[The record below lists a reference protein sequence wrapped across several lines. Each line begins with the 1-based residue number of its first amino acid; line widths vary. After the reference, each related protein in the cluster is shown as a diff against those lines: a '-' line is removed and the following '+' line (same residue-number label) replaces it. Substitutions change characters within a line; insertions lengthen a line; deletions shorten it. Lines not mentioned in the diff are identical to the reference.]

1 MNKHITTGIVASV
14 LTLSLWN
21 CKTTD
26 PEASPYESGA
36 YIANQ
41 GNFSQNNG
49 SVTYI
54 PTGSNT
60 AQTSIFATANSGL
73 TISGGV
79 QDITDVNGKMLI
91 LVDNTAAGQ
100 DKVEIVEDGT
110 FKSRATLKTPDI
122 ENPRRVI
129 YAAPNKAY
137 VSCWDV
143 SGSFSAGT
151 FYKDP
156 GYVAVV
162 DVNSGTVTKKI
173 SAVKGAEGMVLVGS
187 EVFVGSAGYS
197 GGNALAIINI
207 NTDEVVQK
215 VDMGGEAEPIAV
227 DANGKLWVLVGQT
240 MICYNAGAR
249 TVEKRV
255 PLNATPTGVAISR
268 DKKSFYFSTSNR
280 TYRFAITDTSVPTTA
295 VQNRSFSAIGI
306 DPNSGTFYGSQNPV
320 SYSQAGYVIRY
331 QESGALIDSVRA
343 EIAPSR
349 FFFR

>member
-1 MNKHITTGIVASV
+1 MNKHITTGLVTSV

-26 PEASPYESGA
+26 PEPSIYESGV

-49 SVTYI
+49 SVSYVA
-54 PTGSNT
+54 TGSNAVRT
-60 AQTSIFATANSGL
+60 NIFKTANPSL
-73 TISGGV
+73 DMAGGV
-79 QDITDVNGKMLI
+79 QDLADVNGKMLI
-91 LVDNTAAGQ
+91 LVDNDKAGQ

-122 ENPRRVI
+122 ENPRRAI
-129 YAAPNKAY
+129 YTAPNKAY

-143 SGSFSAGT
+143 SGSGSG

-162 DVNSGTVTKKI
+162 DVNAGTVTKKI
-173 SAVKGAEGMVLVGS
+173 PAVKGAEGMVLVGS
-187 EVFVGSAGYS
+187 EVFVGSASYS
-197 GGNALAIINI
+197 GGTALAIINV

-227 DANGKLWVLVGQT
+227 DANGRLWVLVGQT
-240 MICYNAGAR
+240 MVCYNAGAR

-255 PLNATPTGVAISR
+255 PLNAAPKSVAISR
-268 DKKSFYFSTSNR
+268 DRRSFYFSTDSR
-280 TYRFAITDTSVPTTA
+280 TYRFAITDTNVPGTA

-306 DPNSGTFYGSQNPV
+306 DPNTGMFYGSQNPV
-320 SYSQAGYVIRY
+320 NYSQAGYVIRY
-331 QESGALIDSVRA
+331 QETGALIDSVRA

>member
-1 MNKHITTGIVASV
+1 MNKHITTGLVVSA

-26 PEASPYESGA
+26 PEPSPYESGV

-49 SVTYI
+49 SVTYV
-54 PTGSNT
+54 PTGSST
-60 AQTSIFATANSGL
+60 ALTNIFVAANPTL

-79 QDITDVNGKMLI
+79 QDITDVNGKSLI
-91 LVDNTAAGQ
+91 LIDNTAAGQ
-100 DKVEIVEDGT
+100 DKVEIVEDGS

-122 ENPRRVI
+122 ENPRRAV

-162 DVNSGTVTKKI
+162 DVNAGTVTKKI
-173 SAVKGAEGMVLVGS
+173 SAVKAAEGMVLVGS

-197 GGNALAIINI
+197 GGTALAIINV

-240 MICYNAGAR
+240 MVCYNAGAR

-255 PLNATPTGVAISR
+255 PLNASPTSVAISR
-268 DKKSFYFSTSNR
+268 DKRSFYFSTSSR
-280 TYRFAITDTSVPTTA
+280 TYRFAITDTSVPSTA
-295 VQNRSFSAIGI
+295 VQNRPFSAIGI
-306 DPNSGTFYGSQNPV
+306 DPGTGMFYGSQYPA
-320 SYSQAGYVIRY
+320 SYTQAGYVIRY
-331 QESGALIDSVRA
+331 RESGALIDSIRA

>member
-1 MNKHITTGIVASV
+1 MNKHITTGLVASV
-14 LTLSLWN
+14 LMLGLWN

-26 PEASPYESGA
+26 PEPSIYEAGV

-49 SVTYI
+49 SVSYVA
-54 PTGSNT
+54 TGSN
-60 AQTSIFATANSGL
+60 AVQTNIFKTANPSL
-73 TISGGV
+73 DMAGGA
-79 QDITDVNGKMLI
+79 QDLADVNGKMLI
-91 LVDNTAAGQ
+91 LVDNDKAGQ

-110 FKSRATLKTPDI
+110 FKSRATLKSPDI
-122 ENPRRVI
+122 ENPRRAI

-143 SGSFSAGT
+143 SGSGST

-162 DVNSGTVTKKI
+162 DVNAGTVTKKI
-173 SAVKGAEGMVLVGS
+173 PAVKGAEGMVLVGS

-197 GGNALAIINI
+197 GGTALAIINV

-227 DANGKLWVLVGQT
+227 DANGRLWVLVGQT
-240 MICYNAGAR
+240 MVCYNAGAR

-255 PLNATPTGVAISR
+255 PLNATPTSVAISR
-268 DKKSFYFSTSNR
+268 DRRSFYFSTSNR
-280 TYRFAITDTSVPTTA
+280 TYRFAITDTSVPSTA

-306 DPNSGTFYGSQNPV
+306 DPNTGVFYGSQNPI
-320 SYSQAGYVIRY
+320 SYTQAGYVIRY
-331 QESGALIDSVRA
+331 QETGALIDSVRA

>member
-1 MNKHITTGIVASV
+1 MNKHITTGLVASI

-21 CKTTD
+21 CKTAD
-26 PEASPYESGA
+26 PEPSVYESGV

-41 GNFSQNNG
+41 GNFQQNNG
-49 SVTYI
+49 SVSYVA
-54 PTGSNT
+54 TGSNT
-60 AQTSIFATANSGL
+60 VQTNIFKTANPSL
-73 TISGGV
+73 DMAGGV
-79 QDITDVNGKMLI
+79 QDLADVNGKMLI
-91 LVDNTAAGQ
+91 LVDNDKVGQ

-122 ENPRRVI
+122 ENPRRAI

-143 SGSFSAGT
+143 SGDYSAGT
-151 FYKDP
+151 FFKDP

-162 DVNSGTVTKKI
+162 DVNSGMVTKKI
-173 SAVKGAEGMVLVGS
+173 AAVKAAEGMVLVGS
-187 EVFVGSAGYS
+187 EVFVGSVSY
-197 GGNALAIINI
+197 GGNNTMAIINV

-215 VDMGGEAEPIAV
+215 IDMGGAPEPIAV

-240 MICYNAGAR
+240 MICYNPGAR

-255 PLNATPTGVAISR
+255 PLNSTPTSVAISR
-268 DKKSFYFSTSNR
+268 DKRSFYFSTGSR

-306 DPNSGTFYGSQNPV
+306 DPNTGMFYGTQNPV
-320 SYSQAGYVIRY
+320 NYTQAGYVIRY
-331 QESGALIDSVRA
+331 QESGALIDSIRA
-343 EIAPSR
+343 EIYPAR

>member
-1 MNKHITTGIVASV
+1 MNKHITTGIATSV
-14 LTLSLWN
+14 LALSLWN

-26 PEASPYESGA
+26 PEPSPYESGV
-36 YIANQ
+36 YISNQ

-54 PTGSNT
+54 PTGSN
-60 AQTSIFATANSGL
+60 AARTSIFATANPTL
-73 TISGGV
+73 TLSGGV
-79 QDITDVNGKMLI
+79 QDFTDVNGKGLI
-91 LVDNTAAGQ
+91 LVDNTAADQ

-122 ENPRRVI
+122 ENPRRAI

-143 SGSFSAGT
+143 SGSFANGT
-151 FYKDP
+151 FFKDP

-162 DVNSGTVTKKI
+162 DVNAGTVTKKI
-173 SAVKGAEGMVLVGS
+173 PAVKAAEGMVLVGS
-187 EVFVGSAGYS
+187 EVFVGSVSY
-197 GGNALAIINI
+197 GGNNTMAIINV
-207 NTDEVVQK
+207 NTDELVQK
-215 VDMGGEAEPIAV
+215 VDMGGAPEPIAV
-227 DANGKLWVLVGQT
+227 DATGKLWVLVDQT
-240 MICYNAGAR
+240 MICYNAAAR
-249 TVEKRV
+249 TIEKRV
-255 PLNATPTGVAISR
+255 PLNAIPTSVAISR
-268 DKKSFYFSTSNR
+268 DKRSFYFSTSNR

-295 VQNRSFSAIGI
+295 VQNRSFAAIGI
-306 DPNSGTFYGSQNPV
+306 DPNSGMFYGSQNPV
-320 SYSQAGYVIRY
+320 NYAQAGYVIRY